1 MCIAVCH
8 TRRVARLLLVEDDP
22 TIAETLRYALERSGF
37 ETALAMD
44 GLTAEREARRLDPD
58 LVLLDLM
65 LPDVD
70 GFEVCRR
77 MRAHR
82 PDLPIIIVTA
92 LDDEDSLLAG
102 FEAGADDYV
111 TKPFNIKVLLAR
123 IKANLRRSGE
133 AVPEVLEVADLRID
147 TRSHTLT
154 VAGAPVTLRPKEF
167 DLLVLMVSN
176 PGALLTRQRIGAQ
189 VWGYESLFSSRT
201 IDTHVLNLR
210 KKVEA
215 GSAYRLIET
224 AHGLGYRFNPR
235 PKAEIEEG
243 SGEERAQG

>member
-1 MCIAVCH
+1 V
-8 TRRVARLLLVEDDP
+8 TRLLLVEDDP
-22 TIAETLRYALERSGF
+22 TIAETLRYALERSGY

-111 TKPFNIKVLLAR
+111 TKPFSIKVLLAR

-133 AVPEVLEVADLRID
+133 AMPEVLEVADLRID
-147 TRSHTLT
+147 TRSHTLS
-154 VAGAPVTLRPKEF
+154 VAGLPATLRPKEF

-176 PGALLTRQRIGAQ
+176 PGALLTRQRIGAA

-210 KKVEA
+210 RKVESV
-215 GSAYRLIET
+215 SAYRLIET

-235 PKAEIEEG
+235 PKAETEEG
-243 SGEERAQG
+243 DAEGRVDR